1 MTTPLKGDLKMNKE
15 SVIDLLA
22 VGDLIL
28 DEPAPMAPYFA
39 SSKPVLQSADLLIG
53 HVETPHTDR
62 GVASS
67 IDLQAP
73 PSRPEHL
80 DVLKEMGF
88 HIATLAGNHIYDC
101 GTPGVVDT
109 YDKLTSLGIIP
120 QGAGANIHVAK
131 EPAIVERAGVRIGVI
146 SFNAVGPKFSWAT
159 SQKAGCAYLN
169 VLTHYEQRQATPGG
183 TYPPAMYTFVD
194 PISQME
200 MKRDIE
206 ALKSQCDIAVVALH
220 KGAAGAMGALE
231 MYERPLAWAAVDA
244 GADIVLSHHA
254 HMCRGI
260 EVYKGKPIYHGLG
273 NFVCVTYALTPG
285 YHDTEEKI
293 RWTEIRRKAGT
304 LRENVPPYQPW
315 AQEAKNIM
323 IARVKIVN
331 REIAHFGFI
340 PCYVDEHGSPI
351 IKNRENGGQ
360 SVMDYVAE
368 ISDRQDLGTKFAW
381 SEDGSWVYALPK
393 DTEREKCSATL
404 NIKSNDC
411 C

>member
-131 EPAIVERAGVRIGVI
+131 EPAIVERAGVWIGVI

-244 GADIVLSHHA
+244 GADILTVHVEATTHLHRTIQEIKSY
-254 HMCRGI
+254 GI
-260 EVYKGKPIYHGLG
+260 
-273 NFVCVTYALTPG
+273 
-285 YHDTEEKI
+285 
-293 RWTEIRRKAGT
+293 KAGISLNPAT
-304 LRENVPPYQPW
+304 PLSSIEYVLDDIDLIL
-315 AQEAKNIM
+315 IM
-323 IARVKIVN
+323 TVN
-331 REIAHFGFI
+331 PGF
-340 PCYVDEHGSPI
+340 
-351 IKNRENGGQ
+351 GGQ
-360 SVMDYVAE
+360 SFIESMIEKIQELKKLIDEKNLNVDIQVDGGIKPSNIHKVVEAGANVIVAGSA
-368 ISDRQDLGTKFAW
+368 IFN
-381 SEDGSWVYALPK
+381 SE
-393 DTEREKCSATL
+393 
-404 NIKSNDC
+404 NIEETVKLMRKNASF
-411 C
+411 